1 MQRSNKIKH
10 NMEEN
15 KTALV
20 NNDTESTPVE
30 QSKFNPIT
38 FSGVTPGDEIDE
50 DVNTE
55 IVDNIET
62 KKTEETDDW
71 SFEDEETV
79 ATDPNEAGRDEVNW
93 ARVAAELGLDTGS
106 TKEEIKE
113 ALKNKEKAEETKK
126 EESSDDEFTQ
136 LESVLN
142 LDDKGLMVEE
152 LKARGFADS
161 EIEDYIDRLE
171 DAGTLKYE
179 ALKVRNEIRKH
190 IVSKESQAK
199 EELKAKK
206 EAEAKQIEEN
216 KIALQKTIKEREDFY
231 GYNLGKEQKKE
242 VYKYITSGDFYKD
255 LSSSHEEVFEQAMFK
270 LFKERVMSLQS
281 KKGYEDG
288 KSQILDNITSPDL
301 GRTSKPRPVQSKAF
315 DPSQFSKR

>member
-1 MQRSNKIKH
+1 
-10 NMEEN
+10 MEEN

-30 QSKFNPIT
+30 ESRFNPIT
-38 FSGVTPGDEIDE
+38 FSGNVPEENKEE
-50 DVNTE
+50 DVDAE
-55 IVDNIET
+55 VVDSA
-62 KKTEETDDW
+62 KVEEAKDEDW
-71 SFEDEETV
+71 SFEDE
-79 ATDPNEAGRDEVNW
+79 ATPEKDPNEAGRDDVNW
-93 ARVAAELGLDTGS
+93 SRVAAELGLDSGS
-106 TKEEIKE
+106 TKEEIQE
-113 ALKNKEKAEETKK
+113 ALNSKK
-126 EESSDDEFTQ
+126 EDKEEEKIEQPDNEFTQ
-136 LESVLN
+136 LEGVLN

-152 LKARGFADS
+152 LKARGFGDA
-161 EIEDYIDRLE
+161 EVEDYIDRLE

-190 IVSKESQAK
+190 IVAKESQAK
-199 EELKAKK
+199 EEAKAKK
-206 EAEAKQIEEN
+206 EQEAKQIEDN
-216 KIALQKTIKEREDFY
+216 KIALQKTIKDREEFY

-301 GRTSKPRPVQSKAF
+301 GRTSKPRPVQTKAF

>member
-1 MQRSNKIKH
+1 
-10 NMEEN
+10 MEEN

-20 NNDTESTPVE
+20 DSNTENTPAE
-30 QSKFNPIT
+30 ESKFNPIS
-38 FSGVTPGDEIDE
+38 F
-50 DVNTE
+50 TE
-55 IVDNIET
+55 GLMP
-62 KKTEETDDW
+62 KEETDENVVENTDTTEVKEEAQEDDW
-71 SFEDEETV
+71 SFEDEAAP

-113 ALKNKEKAEETKK
+113 ALKNKEKTEETKK
-126 EESSDDEFTQ
+126 EESSDNEFTQ

-190 IVSKESQAK
+190 IVSKESQVK
-199 EELKAKK
+199 EEAKAKK

-216 KIALQKTIKEREDFY
+216 KIALQKTIKDREDFY

-315 DPSQFSKR
+315 DPSQFSKK